1 MRIGVLAAQ
10 GAFAEHIATLEKLQV
25 AAIPVRLL
33 QELKELDG
41 LIIPG
46 GESTSISHLMLAY
59 NLMSEI
65 RTLARKISDS
75 DGIKPI
81 GVMDLTVKRNAFGR
95 QVDSFETELKIP
107 ALGEKPFPGI
117 FIRAPLVEQAG
128 SEVEILARL
137 ANGNIVAA
145 RQGNLLASAFH
156 PELTNDLR
164 FHQYFLDIVAAHHGS
179 RPSEAR
185 FPQREVVLNPQ
196 EVTES
201 DIEYVT
207 SRISSFGDDNRAGI
221 ERTLHRISAIRN
233 RKGRIVGITCR
244 VGRAIFGTIKII
256 EDLIESGKSVLLLGR
271 PGVGKTTMLREV
283 ARTLA
288 DDFNK
293 RVIIVDTSNE
303 IAGDGDIPH
312 PAIGHARRMQV
323 TTPTRQHAVMIE
335 AVENHMPE
343 VIVIDEIGTE
353 LEALAARTIAERGVQ
368 LVGTAHGNTLD
379 NLMMNPT
386 LADLIGGLT
395 SLAASRQ

>member
-65 RTLARKISDS
+65 RTLAKSGFPIFGTCAGMILLARNISDS

-81 GVMDLTVKRNAFGR
+81 GVMDLTVRRNAFGR

-117 FIRAPLVEQAG
+117 FIRAPLIEQAG

-145 RQGNLLASAFH
+145 RQGNLLAAAFH

-164 FHQYFLDIVAAHHGS
+164 FHQYFLDIVTDH
-179 RPSEAR
+179 
-185 FPQREVVLNPQ
+185 Q
-196 EVTES
+196 
-201 DIEYVT
+201 
-207 SRISSFGDDNRAGI
+207 
-221 ERTLHRISAIRN
+221 
-233 RKGRIVGITCR
+233 
-244 VGRAIFGTIKII
+244 
-256 EDLIESGKSVLLLGR
+256 
-271 PGVGKTTMLREV
+271 
-283 ARTLA
+283 
-288 DDFNK
+288 
-293 RVIIVDTSNE
+293 
-303 IAGDGDIPH
+303 
-312 PAIGHARRMQV
+312 
-323 TTPTRQHAVMIE
+323 
-335 AVENHMPE
+335 
-343 VIVIDEIGTE
+343 
-353 LEALAARTIAERGVQ
+353 
-368 LVGTAHGNTLD
+368 
-379 NLMMNPT
+379 
-386 LADLIGGLT
+386 
-395 SLAASRQ
+395 